1 MASRIAAATG
11 RANRATVRTNRL
23 TRKANGK
30 TVSESFASAAQLRK
44 AQREVEAF
52 QQFRERSRQL
62 LAVNETICRACPIE
76 ETLTWQEK
84 NCQAIQREAAREVAA
99 LLKAIFTGFRKS
111 GQFDLEAVE
120 MATRA
125 ASHQLGAK
133 VLEQLLSGSA
143 GFELTV
149 ACEGCQTARLH
160 QLQAKQVL
168 MVLGPIML
176 ERPYYVCS
184 HCHRGCSPRDGE
196 LDVQGVMCSP
206 GVRRMMAVV
215 GSESSFQQRRE
226 QLELLAAIEVHA
238 KAVKRHAEAIG
249 VDIQACEQAEI
260 QRAEQW
266 ELPQV
271 CAPAVP
277 LLYIEMDGAGIP
289 VLQAETEGRAGKVA
303 GQSAHT
309 REVKLGCV
317 FTQTTTDAEGR
328 PARDEDSA
336 SYAGTIE
343 SVEAFGL
350 RLYTEAWRRG

>member
-1 MASRIAAATG
+1 M
-11 RANRATVRTNRL
+11 L
-23 TRKANGK
+23 
-30 TVSESFASAAQLRK
+30 
-44 AQREVEAF
+44 
-52 QQFRERSRQL
+52 ER
-62 LAVNETICRACPIE
+62 
-76 ETLTWQEK
+76 
-84 NCQAIQREAAREVAA
+84 
-99 LLKAIFTGFRKS
+99 
-111 GQFDLEAVE
+111 
-120 MATRA
+120 
-125 ASHQLGAK
+125 
-133 VLEQLLSGSA
+133 LLSGSA

-168 MVLGPIML
+168 TVLGPIML

-260 QRAEQW
+260 QRAKQL

-277 LLYIEMDGAGIP
+277 LLFIEMDGEGIP

-309 REVKLGCV
+309 REIKLGCV

-350 RLYTEAWRRG
+350 RLHTEAWRRGWGRAAKKVVLADGAVWIWNLADRHFPGALQIIDLYHARQHLWELSAKLSPDDDKARKRWLAPCLERL